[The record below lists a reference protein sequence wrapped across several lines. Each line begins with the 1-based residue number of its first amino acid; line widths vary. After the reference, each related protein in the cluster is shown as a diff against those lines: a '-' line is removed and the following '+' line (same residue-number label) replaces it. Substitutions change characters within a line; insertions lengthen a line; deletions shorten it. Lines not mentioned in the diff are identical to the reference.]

1 MNRLTRDIGY
11 IDLHFQ
17 GQSEVIAAGVLH
29 GSFGAAIVDPGPAA
43 TLETLGSELRRY
55 GIAVSD
61 IRAILLT
68 HIHFDHAGAT
78 GAIVNENPQITVY
91 VHVTGVS
98 HMADPARLIAS
109 ARQIWVDE
117 LEQLWGEFKAVP
129 ETNLRGLMGGERIRI
144 GERELEV
151 AYTPGHA
158 RHHVSYF
165 DRDSGIAFVGDTA
178 GIRVGPSPYVLPPT
192 PPPDLDLAAWRT
204 SVEVIERWRANTLFL
219 THFGPHTD
227 VVNHMRTFVDHLAEL
242 AEIARRIVAQES
254 REDGLS
260 SFTTAVSKLLRQR
273 LPETTAR
280 HYEDAVP
287 LRLCWLGLE
296 RYWKNQGLGDAP

>member
-11 IDLHFQ
+11 IDLRFQ
-17 GQSEVIAAGVLH
+17 DQSEVIAAAVLH
-29 GSFGAAIVDPGPAA
+29 SSFGAAIVDPGPAV

-61 IRAILLT
+61 IRTILLT
-68 HIHFDHAGAT
+68 HINFDHAGAT
-78 GAIVNENPQITVY
+78 GAIVNENPGVTVY
-91 VHVTGVS
+91 VHVAGIR

-109 ARQIWVDE
+109 ARQIWGDE
-117 LEQLWGEFKAVP
+117 LETLWGEFKAVP
-129 ETNLRGLMGGERIRI
+129 ETNLRGLTGGERIRI

-165 DRDSGIAFVGDTA
+165 DHDSGIAFVGDTA

-192 PPPDLDLAAWRT
+192 PPPDLDLVAWRT
-204 SVEVIERWRANTLFL
+204 SVEVIERWRADTLFL
-219 THFGPHTD
+219 THFGPRTD
-227 VVNHMRTFVDHLAEL
+227 TVNHMRTFVDHLAEL

-254 REDGLS
+254 REEGLS
-260 SFTTAVSKLLRQR
+260 RFTAEVSKLLRQR
-273 LPETTAR
+273 LPETTVR
-280 HYEDAVP
+280 HYEDAAP

-296 RYWKNQGLGDAP
+296 RYWRNQGVGGAT